1 MHYWIVMPAAGVGRR
16 FGSAKQ
22 YALLGNR
29 TVLQTALQ
37 VFLDDPQCRGG
48 SVLLASADAQR
59 AQLAAQLPERIAL
72 VDGGPERAHSVCNG
86 LRSLEARAGDDDW
99 VLVHDAVRPALSAA
113 DLQRLLRHGAA
124 DPVGAL
130 LATPVPDTV
139 KRAHNGAAGADRAA
153 AGAGVGAGA
162 LLRRSEATVPRDSL
176 WLAQTPQMFR
186 LSVLRSALERALAQG
201 RIPTDEA
208 QAMEWQG
215 HAALLVQAQ
224 DSNLKITTAAD
235 LALLQAVLQ
244 HRAQSGGAGAAAGL
258 VHDATAHGTR

>member
-1 MHYWIVMPAAGVGRR
+1 MHYWVVMPAAGVGRR

-22 YALLGNR
+22 YALLGDR

-59 AQLAAQLPERIAL
+59 RQLSAQFPERIAL

-86 LRSLEARAGDDDW
+86 LRSLAARAGADDW

-113 DLQRLLRHGAA
+113 DLQRLLRHGAEDA
-124 DPVGAL
+124 VGAL
-130 LATPVPDTV
+130 LATPVADTV
-139 KRAHNGAAGADRAA
+139 KRAHVEGAAGGD
-153 AGAGVGAGA
+153 V
-162 LLRRSEATVPRDSL
+162 RRCEATLPRESL

-186 LSVLRSALERALAQG
+186 YAALRSALERALADG

-215 HAALLVQAQ
+215 QAALLVQAQ
-224 DSNLKITTAAD
+224 DSNLKITTTAD
-235 LALLQAVLQ
+235 LALLQAILRQ
-244 HRAQSGGAGAAAGL
+244 RIAQGI
-258 VHDATAHGTR
+258 AHGSGRAEHSNGVVL

>member
-48 SVLLASADAQR
+48 SVLLASTDAQR

-72 VDGGPERAHSVCNG
+72 VEGGPERAHSVYNG
-86 LRSLEARAGDDDW
+86 LRSLETRAGADDW

-113 DLQRLLRHGAA
+113 DLQRLLSHGAA
-124 DPVGAL
+124 EAVGAL
-130 LATPVPDTV
+130 LATPVADTV
-139 KRAHNGAAGADRAA
+139 KRAHDGAASL
-153 AGAGVGAGA
+153 V
-162 LLRRSEATVPRDSL
+162 RRCEATVPRESL

-186 LSVLRSALERALAQG
+186 YAVLRSALERALAQG

-235 LALLQAVLQ
+235 LALLQAILQ
-244 HRAQSGGAGAAAGL
+244 HRALPDEVMQ
-258 VHDATAHGTR
+258 

>member
-1 MHYWIVMPAAGVGRR
+1 MHYWVVMPAAGVGRR

-22 YALLGNR
+22 YALLDDR

-59 AQLAAQLPERIAL
+59 RQLAAQLPERIML
-72 VDGGPERAHSVCNG
+72 VDGGSERAHSVCNG
-86 LRSLEARAGDDDW
+86 LRSLEARAGADDW

-124 DPVGAL
+124 DAVGAL
-130 LATPVPDTV
+130 LATPVADTV
-139 KRAHNGAAGADRAA
+139 KRAHPDVAG
-153 AGAGVGAGA
+153 GGV
-162 LLRRSEATVPRDSL
+162 RRCDATLPRESL

-186 LSVLRSALERALAQG
+186 YAALRSALERALADG
-201 RIPTDEA
+201 RTPTDEA

-215 HAALLVQAQ
+215 QAALLVQAQ

-235 LALLQAVLQ
+235 LALLQAILRQRSDQGIGQGSGHAELSNGV
-244 HRAQSGGAGAAAGL
+244 AQ
-258 VHDATAHGTR
+258 

>member
-22 YALLGNR
+22 YARLGHR

-59 AQLAAQLPERIAL
+59 PQLAAQLPERIAL
-72 VDGGPERAHSVCNG
+72 VDGGAERAHSVCNG
-86 LRSLEARAGDDDW
+86 LRSLEMRAGADDW

-124 DPVGAL
+124 DAVGAL
-130 LATPVPDTV
+130 LATPVADTV
-139 KRAHNGAAGADRAA
+139 KRAQDGAGPATGASAAVGAVGGAAVGAAV
-153 AGAGVGAGA
+153 AGASLV
-162 LLRRSEATVPRDSL
+162 RRCEATVPRESL

-186 LSVLRSALERALAQG
+186 YAVLRGALERALAQG

-215 HAALLVQAQ
+215 HAALLVQAH

-235 LALLQAVLQ
+235 LALLQAILQ
-244 HRAQSGGAGAAAGL
+244 HRALPHEVVQ
-258 VHDATAHGTR
+258 